1 MEQQSML
8 GIMAAAAERLSSMQS
23 EAPPS
28 PNNSSPLP
36 PDATSTKNS
45 SAANATATAT
55 ASSTNASASTSFQR
69 PKLVLPELTSD
80 LQEDLESTSGK
91 NAHHG
96 NIASLT
102 TSTSTSMKIPLSIAK
117 RPQWADYPLKDIVGP
132 PHPHDVLC
140 GRGGGSNNHP
150 GNESFRELV
159 NEVKVPYVNCPKR
172 EKPLIARRIV
182 EAVRNQSP
190 PGRFLQKDMDTGL
203 WNDIGDAK
211 AREKTS
217 QALRE
222 GAPIIRDL
230 LHAPSSGSD
239 VANALK
245 EAKRAGGGAAAAVG
259 SAAALPGQEA
269 NQPSSKG
276 TAAQSSPSV
285 KGKHANLKAQDK
297 QTSFPPAA
305 DTGNAALSYPA
316 NGNPNSLSHSH
327 APPHHGQRGSLSGLP
342 NHYLPQTAGQPPIP
356 PLPHVRLISNDE
368 QRRGSL
374 PPTKR
379 FHSNGE
385 VDLPSSSAMKEASLS
400 SSAMPSRWS
409 MHHPSSEQGRHLYRN
424 DILPPSYHTHSHLPP
439 PRSLHGGG
447 GPQGMS
453 LRGIGGGGGGLAPPY
468 GNNIHRRA
476 SDYGMYPPHSH
487 SHSLPPPRY
496 VDSVPF
502 ETVRK
507 LLLGQLDP
515 VQLAMQILSPEDAAL
530 VARIR
535 GGGFTSMTSNEGSRG
550 RNSPSG
556 MMYAPPPSSSNGMP
570 SIPSSSSETSSSLP
584 ADTAANRGR
593 TAPEM
598 ALSHRHLATAAA
610 VVADAAQ
617 ISDDSTSTGS
627 SGVGGHS
634 KQHSSSSLGSSHGGS
649 DAGRDDGSAH
659 SSNGESRGERL
670 PGRSD
675 ECAASSPSYNWSNS
689 NGSHD
694 STSSGG
700 DCHGGS
706 PGNDDGGSGN
716 GCGRSGKSKKAHAVL
731 PKKKR
736 KFSA

>member
-1 MEQQSML
+1 MRRYHSPSCL
-8 GIMAAAAERLSSMQS
+8 NSVSPSLSL
-23 EAPPS
+23 PHTHNTPS
-28 PNNSSPLP
+28 VVP
-36 PDATSTKNS
+36 
-45 SAANATATAT
+45 
-55 ASSTNASASTSFQR
+55 
-69 PKLVLPELTSD
+69 V
-80 LQEDLESTSGK
+80 
-91 NAHHG
+91 
-96 NIASLT
+96 
-102 TSTSTSMKIPLSIAK
+102 
-117 RPQWADYPLKDIVGP
+117 
-132 PHPHDVLC
+132 C

-190 PGRFLQKDMDTGL
+190 PGRFLQKDNDTGL

-245 EAKRAGGGAAAAVG
+245 EAKRAGAGAGAGAGGAAALA
-259 SAAALPGQEA
+259 GQEA
-269 NQPSSKG
+269 NQPSPTG
-276 TAAQSSPSV
+276 GNAAQSSPSV
-285 KGKHANLKAQDK
+285 KGKHANLKGQDK
-297 QTSFPPAA
+297 KTSFPPSA
-305 DTGNAALSYPA
+305 DNGNAALSYPA

-327 APPHHGQRGSLSGLP
+327 APPHHGHRASLSSLP

-379 FHSNGE
+379 FHSHGE
-385 VDLPSSSAMKEASLS
+385 VDLPSSSAMKEASLL
-400 SSAMPSRWS
+400 PTRWS
-409 MHHPSSEQGRHLYRN
+409 MHQPSSEQGRHLYRN
-424 DILPPSYHTHSHLPP
+424 DNLPPSYHPHSHLPP

-453 LRGIGGGGGGLAPPY
+453 LRGIGGGGGGGLAPHY
-468 GNNIHRRA
+468 GNNMHRRA

-487 SHSLPPPRY
+487 SHSLPPPPRY
-496 VDSVPF
+496 ADSVPF

-515 VQLAMQILSPEDAAL
+515 LQLAMQILSPEDAAL

-535 GGGFTSMTSNEGSRG
+535 GGGFTTTMTPNEGSRG
-550 RNSPSG
+550 GNSPSG
-556 MMYAPPPSSSNGMP
+556 MMYAPPPSSSSSIGMP
-570 SIPSSSSETSSSLP
+570 SIPSSSSERSSSLP
-584 ADTAANRGR
+584 ADTAASRGR

-598 ALSHRHLATAAA
+598 ALSHRPLATAAA

-627 SGVGGHS
+627 SGGSAGHS

-659 SSNGESRGERL
+659 SSNGESRGEHVA
-670 PGRSD
+670 GRINA
-675 ECAASSPSYNWSNS
+675 CAASSPSYNWSNS
-689 NGSHD
+689 NGSHG

-706 PGNDDGGSGN
+706 PGNGDGGNGN